1 MIRFAG
7 IMRDF
12 LFCRDRLSHVMSD
25 CYHKLISMCDMQP
38 CGSSDTETIENG
50 TQSYK

>member
-1 MIRFAG
+1 
-7 IMRDF
+7 
-12 LFCRDRLSHVMSD
+12 MSN

-38 CGSSDTETIENG
+38 CESSDTETIENG

>member
-1 MIRFAG
+1 MPN
-7 IMRDF
+7 
-12 LFCRDRLSHVMSD
+12 
-25 CYHKLISMCDMQP
+25 CYHKLISMYDMQS